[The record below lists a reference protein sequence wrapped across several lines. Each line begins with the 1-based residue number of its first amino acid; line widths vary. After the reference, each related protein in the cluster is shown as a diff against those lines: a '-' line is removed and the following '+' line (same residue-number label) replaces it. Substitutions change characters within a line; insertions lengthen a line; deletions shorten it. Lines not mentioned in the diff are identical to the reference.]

1 MTKNIR
7 RRAFVATI
15 LVTFA
20 IAQITLLP
28 GYAETLFPA
37 LTTVLPQQQMLAR
50 VTTTG
55 NRPIS
60 INGVSAASG
69 DSVATN
75 ATIETPPGVAATI
88 DLGAL
93 GKFDLPPGSKILLE
107 FDENCKDPDKTP
119 ATDDPNDRR
128 CKARATVIA
137 GCVSGTAGK
146 KGSRVEIATEQQG
159 LIEDS
164 ESEKKKKK
172 NGGGFITGCAG
183 GAVPPPAVTGGG
195 IGTPGIIGIVGA
207 AIAIPTI
214 IILATG
220 GDDPSPATP

>member
-1 MTKNIR
+1 MIKSNR
-7 RRAFVATI
+7 RRIFAGA
-15 LVTFA
+15 LLGAFA

-28 GYAETLFPA
+28 GYAQTLFPA
-37 LTTVLPQQQMLAR
+37 LTTFLPQQMIAR

-107 FDENCKDPDKTP
+107 FDENCTDPEKTP

-128 CKARATVIA
+128 CKAKATVIA

-159 LIEDS
+159 VIADSDS
-164 ESEKKKKK
+164 EKKKK
-172 NGGGFITGCAG
+172 NGGGLINGCAG
-183 GAVPPPAVTGGG
+183 GVVPPPVVAAGGG
-195 IGTPGIIGIVGA
+195 GLSTPVIVGLISA
-207 AIAIPTI
+207 AVLVPTVI
-214 IILATG
+214 VLATG

>member
-1 MTKNIR
+1 MTKSIR
-7 RRAFVATI
+7 RRVFGATLLVA
-15 LVTFA
+15 FA

-37 LTTVLPQQQMLAR
+37 LTTVLPQQMLAR
-50 VTTTG
+50 ITTTG

-107 FDENCKDPDKTP
+107 FDENCKDPEKTP

-128 CKARATVIA
+128 CKAKATVIA

-146 KGSRVEIATEQQG
+146 KGSRVEIATQDTG
-159 LIEDS
+159 LIADS

-183 GAVPPPAVTGGG
+183 GVVPPPIAAGGG
-195 IGTPGIIGIVGA
+195 LGTPGLIGIIGA
-207 AIAIPTI
+207 AIAIPVI
-214 IILATG
+214 VVVAT
-220 GDDPSPATP
+220 GDDPSPSTP